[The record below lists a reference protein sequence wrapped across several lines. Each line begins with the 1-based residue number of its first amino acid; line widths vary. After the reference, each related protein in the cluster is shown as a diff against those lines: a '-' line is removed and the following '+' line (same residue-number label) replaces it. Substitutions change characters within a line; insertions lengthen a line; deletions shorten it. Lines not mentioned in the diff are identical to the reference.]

1 LIAKE
6 IADTPIPLAM
16 LMVTGRLMVSPTQE
30 EAELDVYWPMVVMM
44 FLLLCPKELM
54 KFKLVSQNPKTANF
68 SQLKR

>member
-1 LIAKE
+1 
-6 IADTPIPLAM
+6 
-16 LMVTGRLMVSPTQE
+16 MVTGRLMVSPTQE